1 MSGRT
6 ADITFRIAQSI
17 MEFWQLRA
25 MTAYNL
31 PEYMKASQLDVQA

>member
-6 ADITFRIAQSI
+6 SAITFRIAQSI

-25 MTAYNL
+25 IAEYQL